1 MILITINDKE
11 YKVKEFASVRDALDL
26 VDGLPESGIA
36 VALNNDVL
44 PMSQWNRSLT
54 EGDKITIIKAFYGG

>member
-26 VDGLPESGIA
+26 VDGLPKSGIA
-36 VALNNDVL
+36 VALNNDAL
-44 PMSQWNRSLT
+44 P
-54 EGDKITIIKAFYGG
+54 I

>member
-11 YKVKEFASVRDALDL
+11 YKVKEFASVLDALDL
-26 VDGLPESGIA
+26 VDGLPKSGIA
-36 VALNNDVL
+36 VDLNNDVL

>member
-26 VDGLPESGIA
+26 VDGLPKSGIA

-44 PMSQWNRSLT
+44 PMSQWNRLLT